1 MINVVDHDV
10 VEKTIYDE
18 LVKKYNAIRA
28 INASKLFKKTD
39 YNAKTKN
46 IEKNLQII
54 LYKLLLRKLMD
65 FQANE
70 FNKFNISLLGNQKE
84 YLNPT
89 LSPHFIFSHPG

>member
-1 MINVVDHDV
+1 ML
-10 VEKTIYDE
+10 

-65 FQANE
+65 FQVNE

-89 LSPHFIFSHPG
+89 LSSHLIFSHPG